1 MGVEQGST
9 FSLVLSALY
18 LVSILHLFEQQARC
32 PENPL
37 NVSIF
42 LFVDDGLL
50 ISQERD
56 YDKSLSTLKYSYNII
71 SHLFTAVGLVLEHK
85 KLEIFHFS
93 RARIPPLDL
102 TDINGPILYLED
114 TWRYLAFYFD
124 RKLTFWYHTHFY
136 ANKALSTV
144 KAMNMLG
151 NLSWGLF
158 FL

>member
-1 MGVEQGST
+1 VGVEQGST
-9 FSLVLSALY
+9 FSPVLSALY

-37 NVSIF
+37 NVSTF

-71 SHLFTAVGLVLEHK
+71 SHLFTAIGLVLEHK

-93 RARIPPLDL
+93 RARINLNPPLDL
-102 TDINGPILYLED
+102 TDISGPILYPKD
-114 TWRYLAFYFD
+114 T
-124 RKLTFWYHTHFY
+124 
-136 ANKALSTV
+136 
-144 KAMNMLG
+144 
-151 NLSWGLF
+151 
-158 FL
+158 

>member
-37 NVSIF
+37 NVSTF

-85 KLEIFHFS
+85 KLKIFHFS
-93 RARIPPLDL
+93 RARINLNPSSRPHRHQWPYSLPR
-102 TDINGPILYLED
+102 GYLEVSRLLLWQK
-114 TWRYLAFYFD
+114 TNLLVPYPFLCQQGSFYC
-124 RKLTFWYHTHFY
+124 
-136 ANKALSTV
+136 
-144 KAMNMLG
+144 
-151 NLSWGLF
+151 
-158 FL
+158 